1 VTSLMFVDM
10 FPHLLHTKQF
20 LDWRFGRQDVQC
32 TATTGAG
39 AGAGAGAG
47 GTAWPT
53 MTRRRAGRR
62 LDSQRR
68 TGQRRHRATS
78 ARRRTASRLSTVA
91 SRRRRP
97 SQTATDE
104 RRRVV
109 GRGRLLSSERHKRDA
124 LTQ

>member
-1 VTSLMFVDM
+1 MFVDM

-32 TATTGAG
+32 TAGAG
-39 AGAGAGAG
+39 AGAGSGAG
-47 GTAWPT
+47 GAAWPT

-91 SRRRRP
+91 ARRRRP
-97 SQTATDE
+97 SQTGTDE

-109 GRGRLLSSERHKRDA
+109 GRGRLLSSERRQRDS